1 MQKVGLGLDSQLCLG
16 CVSPE
21 VNGIPVAAFLR
32 TILTLVAGAGLMGGG
47 FIAAT
52 MSPELREAIG
62 GLTAKASTPPSLA
75 SIPNDATSEFGVS
88 DLQTLAAEREQ
99 IDSNSD
105 WSLGP
110 ATTVSGVDSMAD
122 EFLGG
127 VGTSISPPVF
137 DTSPRPARVVNPA
150 NEGLAQAHSL
160 PPLSVSQ
167 GTDWHAAARTLSTIG
182 VTTFNI
188 YPTDDPTKLRCDCW
202 VVDGQTRRQLS
213 GEGATPVDAV
223 VDAAASVRE
232 FRNSASWFTDGTS
245 R

>member
-1 MQKVGLGLDSQLCLG
+1 M
-16 CVSPE
+16 
-21 VNGIPVAAFLR
+21 AAFLR

-62 GLTAKASTPPSLA
+62 GLTTQVSTPPSLA

-99 IDSNSD
+99 VGSNSD

-122 EFLGG
+122 EFLGS

-137 DTSPRPARVVNPA
+137 DTSPRSAPIGNPA
-150 NEGLAQAHSL
+150 NEGLTRAHSSS
-160 PPLSVSQ
+160 PHSASQ
-167 GTDWHAAARTLSTIG
+167 STDWHAAARTLSTIG

-188 YPTDDPTKLRCDCW
+188 YPTDDPTNLRCDCW
-202 VVDGQTRRQLS
+202 IVDGQTRRQLS
-213 GEGATPVDAV
+213 GKGATPVDAA

-232 FRNSASWFTDGTS
+232 FQSSASWFADGTS